1 MELDILKTKTTWN
14 DAAGSIN
21 NNFEKL
27 RLAVGNETFADKTF
41 VHTQLSASKEWLV
54 NHNLGKF
61 PSVTVVDSAQ
71 TVVIGEVTYIDSNN
85 LKITFSAEFG
95 GTAYLN

>member
-1 MELDILKTKTTWN
+1 MELDILKLNTTWN

-27 RLAVGNETFADKTF
+27 RLAVGSKTFADKTF

-61 PSVTVVDSAQ
+61 PSVTVVDSAG
-71 TVVIGEVTYIDSNN
+71 TEVYGDIHYDNEN
-85 LKITFSAEFG
+85 QITIKFSAPFSG
-95 GTAYLN
+95 KAFLN